1 MTNLKKEED
10 VLEMG
15 NKKNPIARL
24 LRRFK
29 HKRFK
34 DKTKYNRKNFMKKK
48 ILGLFATLIIL
59 TGCNQLAMLSVIG
72 STASMVAS
80 QNTFY
85 KAYSGV
91 DVLTYVTTNKGI
103 KTHVY
108 DTVTTVKN
116 KVNETFILKKPEMLT
131 KEKRVL
137 VAVPIIKVEVSE
149 LFKPDN
155 NLLLASALTYSVEDK
170 IWTTKEW
177 DRYSVLFAVVV
188 VSVSIFLSS
197 LIYLLIYFFNVY
209 TSRNKNKEKKGNKK

>member
-1 MTNLKKEED
+1 MN
-10 VLEMG
+10 
-15 NKKNPIARL
+15 
-24 LRRFK
+24 
-29 HKRFK
+29 
-34 DKTKYNRKNFMKKK
+34 K
-48 ILGLFATLIIL
+48 ILSLLAALFIL
-59 TGCNQLAMLSVIG
+59 TGCSQLAMLSVVG

-108 DTVTTVKN
+108 DTVTTVKK
-116 KVNETFILKKPEMLT
+116 KVNETFILDKPEMLT
-131 KEKRVL
+131 QEKNVL
-137 VAVPIIKVEVSE
+137 VVVPVIKVEVSE

-188 VSVSIFLSS
+188 ISVSIFLSS
-197 LIYLLIYFFNVY
+197 LIYLLIYFLTY
-209 TSRNKNKEKKGNKK
+209 TQVEIKIKKRKVIKND